1 MKKSETSQLFRKIN
15 IRIPNVVFDDKR
27 DEKSQA

>member
-15 IRIPNVVFDDKR
+15 IRILNVVFDDKR

>member
-15 IRIPNVVFDDKR
+15 IRILNVVFDDRR